1 MTEAAAEPKRSTW
14 DALAVFLER
23 RSLVML
29 TLGFA
34 AGLPNLLLYDT
45 ISAWMRQA
53 KLPLDVITLFSLVT
67 ITYAIKF
74 LWAPV
79 VDRVKIPVLHQLFGK
94 RRSWMLL
101 MQVGIVFGIW
111 AIAASMPTVSADV
124 AGGVEG
130 AVQPDPDLNVLWVVA
145 ALAAMTA
152 FFGATQDI
160 AIDAWRIEV
169 AAVERQGAMAAMY
182 QWGYRIAVAVSGA
195 APLFLASRI
204 GWTSAYSAMA
214 VVMGIGILGVLLAPR
229 EQSVEPRPLPPQTT
243 PIWAEVLEWAGR
255 LALMVLGACF
265 IGAGLSGKAEPLT
278 FMFPWI
284 GMTDAVPGFTE
295 AWGAKPWGAVWQ
307 VIGVA
312 IGLAIVAFATYPLF
326 KSRPSAYF
334 AGTLKEPLEDFFKR
348 YGSVG
353 ALILAMICVYRVAD
367 FVLNLMTAFYVD
379 VGFTLDEIG
388 TVRKIFGVWMSV
400 IGIGVGGWT
409 VARLGLMRALIVG
422 AILQP
427 LSNIA
432 FGALVFTGPWLPGL
446 YACIAIDNISAGI
459 AGTALIAYMSS
470 LTSLGFTATQYA
482 LFSSLYAL
490 PGKILAAIS
499 GRVVEGATAA
509 AAAGEMEWLR
519 SWFGAQ
525 SPTAFAHLVAERG
538 IPAEAFAAGYM
549 MFFIYSAIIGIAALV
564 FAIAVMRRQPPA
576 TNETDTTKEEEPAP
590 A

>member
-1 MTEAAAEPKRSTW
+1 MTEAAAAPKRSTW

-29 TLGFA
+29 MLGFA

-45 ISAWMRQA
+45 LSAWMRQA

-74 LWAPV
+74 LWAPI

-101 MQVGIVFGIW
+101 AQVGIIFGIW
-111 AIAASMPTVSADV
+111 AVAVNMPSVSAAV

-130 AVQPDPDLNVLWVVA
+130 AEQPDPNLSLLGIVA
-145 ALAAMTA
+145 AFAVMTA
-152 FFGATQDI
+152 IFGATQDI

-169 AAVERQGAMAAMY
+169 AAVERQGVMAAAY
-182 QWGYRIAVAVSGA
+182 QWGYRLAIVVSGA
-195 APLFLASRI
+195 APLLMASRI
-204 GWTSAYSAMA
+204 GWTAAYSIMA
-214 VVMGIGILGVLLAPR
+214 IVMGVGMLGVLFAPR
-229 EQSVEPRPLPPQTT
+229 EQSIEPKPFPPRTT
-243 PIWAEVLEWAGR
+243 PIWAEALEWIVR
-255 LALMVLGACF
+255 ILLMVFGACF
-265 IGAGLSGKAEPLT
+265 IGAGLSGNAQPLT

-284 GMTDAVPGFTE
+284 GMADAAPGFAE
-295 AWGAKPWGAVWQ
+295 AWGARPWGPVWQ

-312 IGLAIVAFATYPLF
+312 IGLVVVAFATYPMI

-348 YGSVG
+348 YRSTG
-353 ALILAMICVYRVAD
+353 ALILAMICVYRIAD

-379 VGFTLDEIG
+379 VGFTLDEIAG
-388 TVRKIFGVWMSV
+388 ARKVFGVIMSM
-400 IGIGVGGWT
+400 IGIGLGGWT
-409 VARLGLMRALIVG
+409 VARFGLMRALIAG
-422 AILQP
+422 AVLQP

-432 FGALVFTGPWLPGL
+432 FGSLVFTGPSVPGL
-446 YACIAIDNISAGI
+446 WACIAIDNISAGI

-499 GRVVEGATAA
+499 GRIVEGATAA
-509 AAAGEMEWLR
+509 AAAGETEWLR
-519 SWFGAQ
+519 GWFTSM
-525 SPTAFAHLVAERG
+525 SPTAFAHLVQERG
-538 IPAEAFAAGYM
+538 VPAEAFAAGYM
-549 MFFIYSAIIGIAALV
+549 TFFIYSAIIGIAALV
-564 FAIAVMRRQPPA
+564 FAIAVMRQQPPA
-576 TNETDTTKEEEPAP
+576 TDEAKESAAP

>member
-1 MTEAAAEPKRSTW
+1 MTSSNEAAAPKRSTW
-14 DALAVFLER
+14 QALAVFFER
-23 RSLVML
+23 RALVML

-74 LWAPV
+74 LWAPI
-79 VDRVKIPVLHQLFGK
+79 VDRVRIPVLHRMLGK
-94 RRSWMLL
+94 RRSWMLVA
-101 MQVGIVFGIW
+101 QVGIVFGIW
-111 AIAASMPTVSADV
+111 AIAVSMPTVSAAV

-130 AVQPDPDLNVLWVVA
+130 AVQSDPDLNLLGVVA
-145 ALAAMTA
+145 AFAVMTA
-152 FFGATQDI
+152 LFGATQDI

-169 AAVERQGAMAAMY
+169 AAVERQGVMAAAY
-182 QWGYRIAVAVSGA
+182 QWGYRIAVVVSGA

-204 GWTSAYSAMA
+204 GWTAAYSAMA
-214 VVMGIGILGVLLAPR
+214 VVMAVGILGVLLAPR
-229 EQSVEPRPLPPQTT
+229 ENSVEPKPFPAATT
-243 PIWAEVLEWAGR
+243 PVWMEAAEWIVR
-255 LALMVLGACF
+255 IALMLFGACF

-278 FMFPWI
+278 FMFSWI
-284 GMTDAVPGFTE
+284 GMADAAPGFTE
-295 AWGAKPWGAVWQ
+295 IWTGRPWGAMWQ
-307 VIGVA
+307 VLGVGV
-312 IGLAIVAFATYPLF
+312 GLAIVAFATYPLI

-348 YGSVG
+348 YGNVG

-379 VGFTLDEIG
+379 VGFTLDEIAG
-388 TVRKIFGVWMSV
+388 ARKLFGVVMSV
-400 IGIGVGGWT
+400 IGIGIGGWL
-409 VARLGLMRALIVG
+409 VARFGLMKSLIVG
-422 AILQP
+422 AIVQP
-427 LSNIA
+427 LSNLA
-432 FGALVFTGPWLPGL
+432 FSGLIFSGPWLPGL

-499 GRVVEGATAA
+499 GRIVEGAIA
-509 AAAGEMEWLR
+509 AAAGGESNWLR
-519 SWFGAQ
+519 GWFGGI
-525 SPTAFAHLVAERG
+525 SPDAFAHLVEERG
-538 IPAEAFAAGYM
+538 IPAQAFAAGYM
-549 MFFIYSAIIGIAALV
+549 TFFIYSGVIGVLALV
-564 FAIAVMRRQPPA
+564 FALAVMRRQPPA
-576 TNETDTTKEEEPAP
+576 TDPAEKSPAP

>member
-1 MTEAAAEPKRSTW
+1 MSDSTAEPKRSTW
-14 DALAVFLER
+14 ASIVAFLDR
-23 RSLVML
+23 RTLVML
-29 TLGFA
+29 MLGFS

-74 LWAPV
+74 LWAPI
-79 VDRVKIPVLHQLFGK
+79 VDRVKIPVLYQLFGK

-111 AIAASMPTVSADV
+111 AIAVNMPSVSAAV

-130 AVQPDPDLNVLWVVA
+130 AVQPEPNINAIGVVA
-145 ALAAMTA
+145 MFAVMTA
-152 FFGATQDI
+152 IFGATQDI

-195 APLFLASRI
+195 APLLLASRI
-204 GWTSAYSAMA
+204 GWTASYSAMA
-214 VVMGIGILGVLLAPR
+214 FVMGVGILGVLLAPR
-229 EQSVEPRPLPPQTT
+229 EKSVEPKPIPPATT
-243 PIWAEVLEWAGR
+243 PAWLEAIEWAGR

-265 IGAGLSGKAEPLT
+265 IGAGLSGKAEPLS

-284 GMTDAVPGFTE
+284 GLEGAAPGFA
-295 AWGAKPWGAVWQ
+295 AWWTGKPWGAIWQ
-307 VIGVA
+307 VFGVA
-312 IGLAIVAFATYPLF
+312 IGLGIVAFATYPLF

-348 YGSVG
+348 YGSTG
-353 ALILAMICVYRVAD
+353 ALILAMICVYRIAD

-388 TVRKIFGVWMSV
+388 AARKIFGVWMSV
-400 IGIGVGGWT
+400 IGIGIGGWS
-409 VARLGLMRALIVG
+409 VARFGLMRSLIAG

-432 FGALVFTGPWLPGL
+432 FGGLVFTGPWLPGL

-499 GRVVEGATAA
+499 GRIVEGATAA
-509 AAAGEMEWLR
+509 AAAGESNWLR
-519 SWFGAQ
+519 GWFGGM
-525 SPTAFAHLVAERG
+525 SPDAFEHLVAERA
-538 IPAEAFAAGYM
+538 IPASAFAAGYM
-549 MFFIYSAIIGIAALV
+549 TFFIYSGVIGIAAFV
-564 FAIAVMRRQPPA
+564 FAIAVMRKQPPSTEA
-576 TNETDTTKEEEPAP
+576 TKEAAEAP

>member
-1 MTEAAAEPKRSTW
+1 MTEEAAEPQRSTW
-14 DALAVFLER
+14 QALVAFFDR
-23 RSLVML
+23 RALVML

-53 KLPLDVITLFSLVT
+53 KIPLDVITLFSLVT

-74 LWAPV
+74 LWAPI
-79 VDRVKIPVLHQLFGK
+79 VDRVRIPGLYQLFGK

-101 MQVGIVFGIW
+101 AQVGVVVGIW
-111 AIAASMPTVSADV
+111 LIAANMPTVSAAV
-124 AGGVEG
+124 AGSVEG
-130 AVQPDPDLNVLWVVA
+130 AVQPDPNLNVIGVVA
-145 ALAAMTA
+145 VLAVITAM
-152 FFGATQDI
+152 FGATQDI

-169 AAVERQGAMAAMY
+169 AAVERQGVMAAAY
-182 QWGYRIAVAVSGA
+182 QWGYRIAIVVSGA

-204 GWTSAYSAMA
+204 GWTAAYSAMA
-214 VVMGIGILGVLLAPR
+214 FVMAVGVLGVLLAPR
-229 EQSVEPRPLPPQTT
+229 ERSVEPAPMPPATT
-243 PIWAEVLEWAGR
+243 PIWMEALEWLGR
-255 LALMVLGACF
+255 VGLMAFGACF
-265 IGAGLSGKAEPLT
+265 IGAGLSGKPEPIS

-284 GMTDAVPGFTE
+284 GLQDAIPGFAE
-295 AWGAKPWGAVWQ
+295 VWGSKPWGAIWQ
-307 VIGVA
+307 VLGVA
-312 IGLAIVAFATYPLF
+312 AGLVVVAFATYPLF

-348 YGSVG
+348 YRGTG
-353 ALILAMICVYRVAD
+353 ALILAMICVYRIAD

-379 VGFTLDEIG
+379 VGFTLDEIAG
-388 TVRKIFGVWMSV
+388 ARKLFGVVMSMF
-400 IGIGVGGWT
+400 GIGLGGWC
-409 VARLGLMRALIVG
+409 VARFGLMRSLIVG

-446 YACIAIDNISAGI
+446 YLCIAVDNISAGI

-499 GRVVEGATAA
+499 GRIVEGATAA
-509 AAAGEMEWLR
+509 AAAGETEWLR
-519 SWFGAQ
+519 SWFTSM
-525 SPTAFAHLVAERG
+525 SPTAFERLVEERG
-538 IPAEAFAAGYM
+538 VPAQAFAAGYM
-549 MFFIYSAIIGIAALV
+549 TFFIYSGVIGIAALV
-564 FAIAVMRRQPPA
+564 LALAVMRRTPPPVEPVA
-576 TNETDTTKEEEPAP
+576 EDAEEAP

>member
-1 MTEAAAEPKRSTW
+1 MSDTQTAPAAPKRSTW
-14 DALAVFLER
+14 EALAVFLER
-23 RSLVML
+23 RTLVML
-29 TLGFA
+29 SLGFA

-53 KLPLDVITLFSLVT
+53 KIPLDVITLFSLVT

-74 LWAPV
+74 LWAPI
-79 VDRVKIPVLHQLFGK
+79 VDRVKIPGLYQLFGK

-101 MQVGIVFGIW
+101 AQAGIVLGIW
-111 AIAASMPTVSADV
+111 AIAVNMPVVSAAV
-124 AGGVEG
+124 ASGAEG
-130 AVQPDPDLNVLWVVA
+130 AVQPDPNINVIGTVA
-145 ALAAMTA
+145 VLAFITAM
-152 FFGATQDI
+152 FGATQDI

-169 AAVERQGAMAAMY
+169 AAVERQGVMAAAY
-182 QWGYRIAVAVSGA
+182 QWGYRIAIVVSGA

-204 GWTSAYSAMA
+204 GWTASYSAMA
-214 VVMGIGILGVLLAPR
+214 IVMGIGALGVLLAPR
-229 EQSVEPRPLPPQTT
+229 EKSVEPKPFPPATT
-243 PIWAEVLEWAGR
+243 PIWMEAIEWIAR
-255 LALMVLGACF
+255 IALMAFGACF
-265 IGAGLSGKAEPLT
+265 IGAGLSGKAEPIS
-278 FMFPWI
+278 FMFSWI
-284 GMTDAVPGFTE
+284 GLADAAPGFAEMWT
-295 AWGAKPWGAVWQ
+295 GKPWGAMWQ
-307 VIGVA
+307 VFGVA
-312 IGLAIVAFATYPLF
+312 IGLAIVAFATYPLI

-348 YGSVG
+348 YRSTG
-353 ALILAMICVYRVAD
+353 ALILAMICVYRIAD

-379 VGFTLDEIG
+379 VGFTLDQIAG
-388 TVRKIFGVWMSV
+388 ARKLFGVIMSMV
-400 IGIGVGGWT
+400 GIGLGGWM
-409 VARLGLMRALIVG
+409 VARFGLMRSLIVG

-499 GRVVEGATAA
+499 GRIVEGATAA
-509 AAAGEMEWLR
+509 AAAGESDWLR
-519 SWFGAQ
+519 GWFTGIA
-525 SPTAFAHLVAERG
+525 PEAFAHLSVERG
-538 IPAEAFAAGYM
+538 IPNQAFAAGYM
-549 MFFIYSAIIGIAALV
+549 TFFIYSGVIGIAALV
-564 FAIAVMRRQPPA
+564 FAIAVMRKQPPA
-576 TNETDTTKEEEPAP
+576 TDPAKEEAPAP

>member
-1 MTEAAAEPKRSTW
+1 MSDSNAAPAAPKRSTW
-14 DALAVFLER
+14 EALAVFLER

-45 ISAWMRQA
+45 MSAWMRQA
-53 KLPLDVITLFSLVT
+53 KLPLDVIGLFSLVT
-67 ITYAIKF
+67 ATYAIKF
-74 LWAPV
+74 LWAPI
-79 VDRVKIPVLHQLFGK
+79 VDRFKIPVLYQLFGK

-101 MQVGIVFGIW
+101 AQIGIVFGIW
-111 AIAASMPTVSADV
+111 AIAVNMPVVSAAV

-130 AVQPDPDLNVLWVVA
+130 AVQPDPDMNLIAVVA
-145 ALAAMTA
+145 VLATMTA
-152 FFGATQDI
+152 VFGATQDI

-169 AAVERQGAMAAMY
+169 AAVERQGAMAAAY
-182 QWGYRIAVAVSGA
+182 QWGYRIAVVVSGA

-204 GWTSAYSAMA
+204 GWTAAYSAMA
-214 VVMGIGILGVLLAPR
+214 FVMAVGVLGVLLAPR
-229 EQSVEPRPLPPQTT
+229 ENSVEPKPLPPRTT
-243 PIWAEVLEWAGR
+243 PIWSEVLEWVVR
-255 LALMVLGACF
+255 IALMVFAACF
-265 IGAGLSGKAEPLT
+265 IGAGLSGKPEPLS
-278 FMFPWI
+278 FMFPWV
-284 GMTDAVPGFTE
+284 GLADATTGFAE
-295 AWGAKPWGAVWQ
+295 LWVSKPWGAIWQ
-307 VIGVA
+307 VLAVGV
-312 IGLAIVAFATYPLF
+312 GLTIVAFATYPMF

-348 YGSVG
+348 YGNVG
-353 ALILAMICVYRVAD
+353 ALILAMICVYRIAD

-379 VGFTLDEIG
+379 VGFSLDEIAG
-388 TVRKIFGVWMSV
+388 ARKLFGVVMSML
-400 IGIGVGGWT
+400 GIGLGGWL
-409 VARLGLMRALIVG
+409 VARFGLMRSLLVG
-422 AILQP
+422 AIVQP
-427 LSNIA
+427 LSNLA
-432 FGALVFTGPWLPGL
+432 FSGLIFTGPWLPGL

-499 GRVVEGATAA
+499 GRIVEGATAA
-509 AAAGEMEWLR
+509 ATAGETEWLR
-519 SWFGAQ
+519 GWFTSI
-525 SPTAFAHLVAERG
+525 SPTAFARLVQERG

-549 MFFIYSAIIGIAALV
+549 TFFIYSGVIGVLALI

-576 TNETDTTKEEEPAP
+576 ADSSKEAPAP

>member
-1 MTEAAAEPKRSTW
+1 MSEAAAEPKRSTW
-14 DALAVFLER
+14 DALAVFFER
-23 RSLVML
+23 RALVML

-53 KLPLDVITLFSLVT
+53 KIPLDVITLFSLVT

-74 LWAPV
+74 LWAPI

-94 RRSWMLL
+94 RRAWMLL
-101 MQVGIVFGIW
+101 AQAGIVIGIW
-111 AIAASMPTVSADV
+111 AIAANMPVVSAAV

-130 AVQPDPDLNVLWVVA
+130 AEQPDPNLNAIGVVA
-145 ALAAMTA
+145 VLAVITAM
-152 FFGATQDI
+152 FGATQDI

-169 AAVERQGAMAAMY
+169 AAVERQGVMAAAY
-182 QWGYRIAVAVSGA
+182 QWGYRIAIVVSGA

-204 GWTSAYSAMA
+204 GWTAAYSAMA
-214 VVMGIGILGVLLAPR
+214 VVMAIGIVGVLLAPR
-229 EQSVEPRPLPPQTT
+229 EKSLEPAPFPPATT
-243 PIWAEVLEWAGR
+243 PLWAEALEWIAR
-255 LALMVLGACF
+255 IALMAFGACF
-265 IGAGLSGKAEPLT
+265 IGAGLSGKPEPIS

-284 GMTDAVPGFTE
+284 GLADAAPAFAE
-295 AWGAKPWGAVWQ
+295 FWASKPWGTIWQ
-307 VIGVA
+307 VVA
-312 IGLAIVAFATYPLF
+312 VAAGLVIVAFATYPMI

-348 YGSVG
+348 YRSTG
-353 ALILAMICVYRVAD
+353 ALILAMICVYRIAD

-379 VGFTLDEIG
+379 VGFSLDEIAG
-388 TVRKIFGVWMSV
+388 ARKLFGVVMSMA
-400 IGIGVGGWT
+400 GIGLGGWM
-409 VARLGLMRALIVG
+409 VARYGLMRSLIVG

-499 GRVVEGATAA
+499 GRIVEGATAA
-509 AAAGEMEWLR
+509 AAAGESEWLR
-519 SWFGAQ
+519 GWFGSM
-525 SPTAFAHLVAERG
+525 SPTAFARLSEERG
-538 IPAEAFAAGYM
+538 VPIEAFAAGYM
-549 MFFIYSAIIGIAALV
+549 TFFIYSGIIGIAALV
-564 FAIAVMRRQPPA
+564 FALAVMRRTPPA
-576 TNETDTTKEEEPAP
+576 TDANKPEEEPAP

>member
-1 MTEAAAEPKRSTW
+1 MTEAAAAPKRSTW
-14 DALAVFLER
+14 ESLAVFLER
-23 RSLVML
+23 RSLIML
-29 TLGFA
+29 MLGFA

-53 KLPLDVITLFSLVT
+53 RLPLDVITLFSLVT

-74 LWAPV
+74 LWAPI

-94 RRSWMLL
+94 RRAWMLL
-101 MQVGIVFGIW
+101 AQIGIVFGIW
-111 AIAASMPTVSADV
+111 AIAVNMPTVSAAV
-124 AGGVEG
+124 AGGAEG
-130 AVQPDPDLNVLWVVA
+130 AVQPDPNISLLGIVA
-145 ALAAMTA
+145 VFAVMTA
-152 FFGATQDI
+152 IFGATQDI

-169 AAVERQGAMAAMY
+169 AAVERQGVMAAAY
-182 QWGYRIAVAVSGA
+182 QWGYRLAVVVSGA

-204 GWTSAYSAMA
+204 GWTAAYSAMA

-229 EQSVEPRPLPPQTT
+229 EQSVEPKPFPPQTT
-243 PIWAEVLEWAGR
+243 PIWMEAAEWIVRVL
-255 LALMVLGACF
+255 LMVFGACF

-278 FMFPWI
+278 FMFPWV
-284 GMTDAVPGFTE
+284 GMAEAVPGFTE

-307 VIGVA
+307 VLGVGV
-312 IGLAIVAFATYPLF
+312 GLAIVAFATYPLF

-353 ALILAMICVYRVAD
+353 ALILAMICVYRIAD

-379 VGFTLDEIG
+379 VGFTLDEIAG
-388 TVRKIFGVWMSV
+388 ARKLFGVVMSMV
-400 IGIGVGGWT
+400 GIGLGGWT
-409 VARLGLMRALIVG
+409 VARFGLMRALIVG

-499 GRVVEGATAA
+499 GRIVEGATAA

-519 SWFGAQ
+519 SWFGGM
-525 SPTAFAHLVAERG
+525 SPTAFANLVAERG

-564 FAIAVMRRQPPA
+564 FAIAVMRRKPPA

>member
-1 MTEAAAEPKRSTW
+1 MPEAAAEPKRSTW
-14 DALAVFLER
+14 EAIAAFLER
-23 RSLVML
+23 RALVML
-29 TLGFA
+29 MLGFS

-74 LWAPV
+74 LWAPI
-79 VDRVKIPVLHQLFGK
+79 VDRVRIPVLYQLFGK

-101 MQVGIVFGIW
+101 AQVGVVLGIW
-111 AIAASMPTVSADV
+111 AIAVNMPVVSAAV
-124 AGGVEG
+124 AGGAEG
-130 AVQPDPDLNVLWVVA
+130 AVQPDPDVSLIGIVA
-145 ALAAMTA
+145 MFAVMTA
-152 FFGATQDI
+152 MFGATQDI

-169 AAVERQGAMAAMY
+169 AAVERQGVMAAAY
-182 QWGYRIAVAVSGA
+182 QWGYRLAIVVSGA

-204 GWTSAYSAMA
+204 GWTASYAAMA
-214 VVMGIGILGVLLAPR
+214 IVMGVGVLGVLLAPR
-229 EQSVEPRPLPPQTT
+229 ERSVAPKPFPPRMT
-243 PIWAEVLEWAGR
+243 PVWSEALEWAAR
-255 LALMVLGACF
+255 IALLAFGACF
-265 IGAGLSGKAEPLT
+265 IGAGLSGKPEPIS

-284 GMTDAVPGFTE
+284 GLADAAPAFAQIWTG
-295 AWGAKPWGAVWQ
+295 KPWGALWQ

-312 IGLAIVAFATYPLF
+312 VGLVIVAFATYPIF
-326 KSRPSAYF
+326 RSRPSAYF

-348 YGSVG
+348 YRGAG
-353 ALILAMICVYRVAD
+353 ALILAMICVYRIAD

-379 VGFTLDEIG
+379 VGFSLDEIAG
-388 TVRKIFGVWMSV
+388 ARKLFGVVMSMA
-400 IGIGVGGWT
+400 GIGLGGWM
-409 VARLGLMRALIVG
+409 VARFGLMRSLIIG
-422 AILQP
+422 AVLQP

-432 FGALVFTGPWLPGL
+432 FGALVFSGPWLPGL

-499 GRVVEGATAA
+499 GRIVEAATAA
-509 AAAGEMEWLR
+509 AAAGESEWLR
-519 SWFGAQ
+519 GWFVTM
-525 SPTAFAHLVAERG
+525 SPEAFAHLVAERG
-538 IPAEAFAAGYM
+538 VPATAFAAGYM
-549 MFFIYSAIIGIAALV
+549 TFFIYSAVIGVAALV
-564 FAIAVMRRQPPA
+564 FAVAVMRRSPPA
-576 TNETDTTKEEEPAP
+576 SDPAEEEAPAP

>member
-1 MTEAAAEPKRSTW
+1 MSDTPAAPAQKRSTW
-14 DALAVFLER
+14 DALAVFFER
-23 RSLVML
+23 QSLIML
-29 TLGFA
+29 MLGFA

-53 KLPLDVITLFSLVT
+53 KLPLDIITLFSLVT

-74 LWAPV
+74 LWAPI
-79 VDRVKIPVLHQLFGK
+79 VDRVKIPGLYQLFGK

-101 MQVGIVFGIW
+101 AQIGVIFGIW
-111 AIAASMPTVSADV
+111 LIAINMPAVSAAV

-130 AVQPDPDLNVLWVVA
+130 AVQPDPDINLLGIVA
-145 ALAAMTA
+145 VFAVMTA
-152 FFGATQDI
+152 MFGATQDI

-169 AAVERQGAMAAMY
+169 AAVERQGVMAAAY
-182 QWGYRIAVAVSGA
+182 QWGYRIAIVVSGA
-195 APLFLASRI
+195 APLFMASRI
-204 GWTSAYSAMA
+204 GWTASYAAMA
-214 VVMGIGILGVLLAPR
+214 VVMGIGVLGVMLAPR
-229 EQSVEPRPLPPQTT
+229 EKSVEPKPFPPATT
-243 PIWAEVLEWAGR
+243 PIWSEALEW
-255 LALMVLGACF
+255 LARIGLLIFGACF

-284 GMTDAVPGFTE
+284 GMGGAAAGFTE
-295 AWGAKPWGAVWQ
+295 WWTAKPWGAVWQ
-307 VIGVA
+307 VFGVA

-326 KSRPSAYF
+326 RSRPSAYF

-348 YGSVG
+348 YGNTG
-353 ALILAMICVYRVAD
+353 ALILAMICVYRIAD

-379 VGFTLDEIG
+379 VGFTLDEIAG
-388 TVRKIFGVWMSV
+388 ARKLFGVVMSM
-400 IGIGVGGWT
+400 IGVGFGGWL
-409 VARLGLMRALIVG
+409 VARFGLMRSLLIG
-422 AILQP
+422 AIVQP

-432 FGALVFTGPWLPGL
+432 FSGLVFTGPWLPGL
-446 YACIAIDNISAGI
+446 YACIAIDNVSAGI

-499 GRVVEGATAA
+499 GRIVEGSTAA
-509 AAAGEMEWLR
+509 AAAGEMDWLR
-519 SWFGAQ
+519 GWF
-525 SPTAFAHLVAERG
+525 SSISRNAFAHLVQERG

-549 MFFIYSAIIGIAALV
+549 MFFIYSGIIGILALV
-564 FAIAVMRRQPPA
+564 FALAVMRRQPPA
-576 TNETDTTKEEEPAP
+576 EDAAKQEPAP

>member
-1 MTEAAAEPKRSTW
+1 MSETPAAPAPKRSTW
-14 DALAVFLER
+14 EALGVFLEK

-29 TLGFA
+29 MLGFS

-74 LWAPV
+74 LWAPI
-79 VDRVKIPVLHQLFGK
+79 VDRVKIPGLHQLLGK
-94 RRSWMLL
+94 RRAWMLTV
-101 MQVGIVFGIW
+101 QIGIVFGIW
-111 AIAASMPTVSADV
+111 AIAVNMPAVSAAV

-130 AVQPDPDLNVLWVVA
+130 AVQPDPDISVIGTVA
-145 ALAAMTA
+145 ILAVITA
-152 FFGATQDI
+152 IFGATQDI

-169 AAVERQGAMAAMY
+169 AAVERQGVMAAAY
-182 QWGYRIAVAVSGA
+182 QWGYRFAVAVSGA
-195 APLFLASRI
+195 APLLLASRI
-204 GWTSAYSAMA
+204 GWTASYSAMA
-214 VVMGIGILGVLLAPR
+214 IIMGIGILGVFLAPR
-229 EQSVEPRPLPPQTT
+229 ERSVEPKPFPPATT
-243 PIWAEVLEWAGR
+243 PVWMEALEWIAR
-255 LALMVLGACF
+255 IALMAFGACF
-265 IGAGLSGKAEPLT
+265 IGAGLSGKPEPLS
-278 FMFPWI
+278 FMFPWV
-284 GMTDAVPGFTE
+284 GLADATAGFAE
-295 AWGAKPWGAVWQ
+295 VWSGKPWGAMWQ
-307 VIGVA
+307 VLGVA
-312 IGLAIVAFATYPLF
+312 IGLVIVAFATYPMF

-353 ALILAMICVYRVAD
+353 ALILAMICVYRIAD
-367 FVLNLMTAFYVD
+367 FVLNLMTAFYID

-388 TVRKIFGVWMSV
+388 AARKIFGVWMSI
-400 IGIGVGGWT
+400 IGIGMGGWV
-409 VARLGLMRALIVG
+409 VARLGLMRALIIG

-432 FGALVFTGPWLPGL
+432 FGGLVFTGPWLPGL

-499 GRVVEGATAA
+499 GRIVEGATSA
-509 AAAGEMEWLR
+509 AAAGETEWLR
-519 SWFGAQ
+519 SWFTSM
-525 SPTAFAHLVAERG
+525 SPTAFAHLTQERG

-549 MFFIYSAIIGIAALV
+549 TFFIYSGIIGIGAFV
-564 FAIAVMRRQPPA
+564 FAIAVMRMTPPA
-576 TNETDTTKEEEPAP
+576 TDETPKPAS